1 MSTSPS
7 AYAEF
12 AGSKKR
18 AKIRQI
24 KTRDAVL
31 WGASQKTKKI
41 VRLVLGQ
48 LQELAWLLLTDLGA
62 AVPEGDAGQIDVL
75 TAYTVTD
82 IASMLGLPRLASEQI
97 IRDCAQ
103 QLDLSCPQSFLY
115 FCMAHYRS
123 DRKKMHR
130 QP

>member
-48 LQELAWLLLTDLGA
+48 LQEFVIVSGA
-62 AVPEGDAGQIDVL
+62 SGGGQTEAI
-75 TAYTVTD
+75 
-82 IASMLGLPRLASEQI
+82 
-97 IRDCAQ
+97 C
-103 QLDLSCPQSFLY
+103 LD
-115 FCMAHYRS
+115 
-123 DRKKMHR
+123 
-130 QP
+130 